1 MWEVSTFY
9 RFVEL
14 SGLEQLRD
22 DLVCAGERL
31 DLCGSI
37 ILAPEGINATIAGRQ
52 PNLREFMARLRGMAP
67 FAGLEEKISAADKE
81 PFYRFKVRIKKEIV
95 TLGVPEINA
104 AKDAG
109 TYVSPEEWNRLIQ
122 REDVVVIDTRNN
134 YEVHIGQFAGAV
146 DPGTESFRQFPQ
158 WVDQNLDPQKN
169 PKVAMYCTGG
179 IRCEKAT
186 ALLKARGFAEVYHLR
201 GGILKYLEEV
211 PPEASLWEGECFV
224 FDGRVGLGHGLEQGE
239 HVLCAGCQYPLNP
252 EDLTHPSYEAGVVC
266 RHCEEGTSEKAKAS
280 RRERHKQMRL
290 AAERG
295 VAHLGPRKMRA
306 ASRDEVCDL

>member
-22 DLVCAGERL
+22 DLVRAGERL
-31 DLCGSI
+31 ELCGSI
-37 ILAPEGINATIAGRQ
+37 ILAAEGINATIAGRQ
-52 PNLREFMARLRGMAP
+52 PNLREFINLLRGMAP
-67 FAGLEEKISAADKE
+67 FAGLEEKISSANKE

-95 TLGVPEINA
+95 TLGLPEINA

-109 TYVSPEEWNRLIQ
+109 TYVSAEEWNRLIQ

-134 YEVHIGQFAGAV
+134 YEVEIGKFAGAL
-146 DPGTESFRQFPQ
+146 DPGTDSFRQFPQ
-158 WVDQNLDPQKN
+158 WVEENLDPQKN

-201 GGILKYLEEV
+201 GGILKYLEEM

-224 FDGRVGLGHGLEQGE
+224 FDGRVGLGHALEQGE
-239 HVLCAGCQYPLNP
+239 YVLCAGCQRPLSP
-252 EDLTHPSYEAGVVC
+252 EDLTHPHYEAGVVC
-266 RHCEEGTSEKAKAS
+266 AYCDEGTSETAKAS

-290 AAERG
+290 AAQRG
-295 VAHLGPRKMRA
+295 VSHLGPKSPSALRRA
-306 ASRDEVCDL
+306 G